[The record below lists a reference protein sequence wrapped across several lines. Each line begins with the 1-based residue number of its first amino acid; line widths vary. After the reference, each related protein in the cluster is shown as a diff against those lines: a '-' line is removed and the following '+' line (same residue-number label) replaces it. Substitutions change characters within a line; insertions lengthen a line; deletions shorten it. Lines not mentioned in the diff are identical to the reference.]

1 MSPSAHETTSH
12 RCTKQE
18 VMEDFSFHGT
28 DKIFFVC
35 FLPSLGNM
43 NFNYNRVSSNSS
55 FINKFMVSKLTSLT
69 RAAALS
75 WTGTGLLSS

>member
-1 MSPSAHETTSH
+1 MSPSASTSH
-12 RCTKQE
+12 RRKKQE
-18 VMEDFSFHGT
+18 VIEDFLFHGT
-28 DKIFFVC
+28 DKI

-43 NFNYNRVSSNSS
+43 NFNYSRVSSNLS

-69 RAAALS
+69 RAAVLS